1 MLPLYLLTNARGQ
14 QLSVELKSGEIVE
27 GVLTNVDNWM
37 NLTLSNVKEYRT
49 SLLIDGSSTNQTIK
63 EDVEI
68 LTMKEIYLKGIY
80 IKYIKLQDNII
91 DNLKQQIHNNQHNRD
106 SNNRDSN
113 GNRNYHRGGNRYN
126 RDSRHYGGQY
136 QGNKKHYKS
145 DMNRRSHNQ
154 NNNSSNNSH
163 TNTNING
170 SSHQYHNQI
179 QPNDSIPQPNI
190 NGIGGY
196 VQYHGIDIN
205 TNNNKNINS
214 DRTIEF

>member
-37 NLTLSNVKEYRT
+37 NLTLSNVKEYKT
-49 SLLIDGSSTNQTIK
+49 SLLVDGSNKDQTAK

-91 DNLKQQIHNNQHNRD
+91 DSLKQQIHNNQHNRD
-106 SNNRDSN
+106 SNNRETS

-136 QGNKKHYKS
+136 QGNKKHFKNDVNKRNY
-145 DMNRRSHNQ
+145 NQ
-154 NNNSSNNSH
+154 NHNSSSGNNR
-163 TNTNING
+163 
-170 SSHQYHNQI
+170 QYHTQVQTN
-179 QPNDSIPQPNI
+179 NSIPQPNI
-190 NGIGGY
+190 NGMGGY
-196 VQYHGIDIN
+196 VQYHGIDITSN
-205 TNNNKNINS
+205 VDKNNAN
-214 DRTIEF
+214 RPIEF